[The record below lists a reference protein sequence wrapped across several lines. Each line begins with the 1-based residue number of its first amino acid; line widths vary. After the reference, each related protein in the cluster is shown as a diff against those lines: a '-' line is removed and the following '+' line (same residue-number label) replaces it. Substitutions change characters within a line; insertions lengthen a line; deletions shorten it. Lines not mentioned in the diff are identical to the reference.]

1 MYDLNQNEP
10 FFICPYYYIMTL
22 LFLFCKQFVMR
33 QIFVEYVYVNVKIY
47 FLCQTFSL

>member
-10 FFICPYYYIMTL
+10 FFICPFCCIMTL
-22 LFLFCKQFVMR
+22 FAPFCKQFVMR

-47 FLCQTFSL
+47 FLHQTFSL